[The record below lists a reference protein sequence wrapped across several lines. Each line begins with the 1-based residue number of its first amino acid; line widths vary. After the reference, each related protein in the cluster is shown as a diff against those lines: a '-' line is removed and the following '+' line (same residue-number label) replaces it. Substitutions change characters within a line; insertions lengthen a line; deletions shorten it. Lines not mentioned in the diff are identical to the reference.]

1 MKFTRNRTIALAVG
15 IGLFLVA
22 FGVAMAVSWIQG
34 TRVVPA
40 TLNLQST
47 VVKSGDQLFD
57 LWWDDDMTRPV
68 ERINWFAVRTQP
80 VDGLR
85 EMVRVSPRRVV
96 IHNKSDY
103 HLRPIA
109 PCAKFQISGRNAHVN
124 AGLSTMPV
132 KDEKPDSRGDA
143 CQEDWSSD
151 WWMAPG
157 EKWQMHL
164 SVDFHNTV
172 VPGDYHFDV
181 VVGVMGVKSD
191 PQQPASKKFDFNSFI
206 APTGDTPTMA
216 GYIGVKSSDI
226 FDATKGY
233 GWNVSVCCAW
243 HTTPGPA
250 QMVDLLRDAHQGD
263 GQTGDAGSRVF
274 LVKVEPN
281 AQYKVLLHFYSG
293 TDLDQISVF
302 NADAAQEGVTQIA
315 IMANTHVQK
324 EFNMNSGQDGIVK
337 LKIRDNGG
345 QNGVAD
351 GISWI
356 INGLEVT
363 RQ

>member
-57 LWWDDDMTRPV
+57 LWWDDEMTRRV
-68 ERINWFAVRTQP
+68 ERINWFAVRTQR

-103 HLRPIA
+103 YLRPIA
-109 PCAKFQISGRNAHVN
+109 PCGKFQISGRNAHVN

-172 VPGDYHFDV
+172 APGDYHFDV

-191 PQQPASKKFDFNSFI
+191 PQQSAPKKFDFNSVLP

-216 GYIGVKSSDI
+216 GYIGVKRTDI
-226 FDATKGY
+226 FDTTKGY
-233 GWNVSVCCAW
+233 GWDASICCTW
-243 HTTPGPA
+243 HTTGGPT
-250 QMVDLLRDAHQGD
+250 QMVDLLRDAHLGA
-263 GQTGDAGSRVF
+263 TGHTGSRVF
-274 LVKVEPN
+274 SVKMEPN
-281 AQYKVLLHFYSG
+281 APYKVLLHFYSSS
-293 TDLDQISVF
+293 TRDQISVF
-302 NADAAQEGVTQIA
+302 NADAAQEGVTGIA
-315 IMANTHVQK
+315 LMANTHVQK
-324 EFNMNSGQDGIVK
+324 EFSMNSGQDGIVK

-345 QNGVAD
+345 QNGV
-351 GISWI
+351 WI